1 MSSDTDTAAFPI
13 HERRASRRA
22 GEVAAWIGL
31 GITIGLYIFFTIWW
45 ASGINLTVERNSK
58 WIESNQQLP
67 SKITQI
73 DTWVQQNQ
81 GLPASISKIEA
92 NFSHLSDKLSRV
104 TSQLDRLD
112 QKMDTLIIDGAK
124 LNTGKK

>member
-1 MSSDTDTAAFPI
+1 VTTETTANRYP

-31 GITIGLYIFFTIWW
+31 GVTIGLYVFFTIWW

-67 SKITQI
+67 SKITNI
-73 DTWVQQNQ
+73 ETWVTQNQ
-81 GLPASISKIEA
+81 GLPASISKIES
-92 NFSHLSDKLSRV
+92 NFDHLSEKISDV
-104 TSQLDRLD
+104 GDQLGRLD
-112 QKMDTLIIDGAK
+112 QKLDNLLIDGAREK
-124 LNTGKK
+124 NNRK